1 VALRLAIVVMFSLK
15 SGRIVALPMDVVRI
29 AIPLLAGFVI
39 VFLVRFRLGKR
50 IGASKARPTSHS
62 YTADSDSFEL
72 AIAVA
77 VAVSGIGSGQA
88 FAAVIG
94 RLVGVAV
101 MILLVNVAFW
111 FRRRWFGGAT
121 AVEGKLRSGQSS
133 RWPPRQADRGAGA
146 VAPAPRFRLP
156 RQEPTSTG

>member
-1 VALRLAIVVMFSLK
+1 MAGPAPITRVALRLAVVVMVSLK
-15 SGRIVALPMDVVRI
+15 GGRIVALPMDLVRI
-29 AIPLLAGFVI
+29 AIPLLADFVI
-39 VFLVRFRLGKR
+39 IFLVRFRLGKR
-50 IGASKARPTSHS
+50 IGASKARTTSHS

-101 MILLVNVAFW
+101 MILLVNVAF
-111 FRRRWFGGAT
+111 
-121 AVEGKLRSGQSS
+121 
-133 RWPPRQADRGAGA
+133 
-146 VAPAPRFRLP
+146 
-156 RQEPTSTG
+156 